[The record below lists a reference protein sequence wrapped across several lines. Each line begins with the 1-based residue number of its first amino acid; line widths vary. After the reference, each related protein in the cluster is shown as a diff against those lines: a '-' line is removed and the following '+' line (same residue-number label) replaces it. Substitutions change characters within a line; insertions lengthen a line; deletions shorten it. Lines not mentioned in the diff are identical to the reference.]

1 MKNKKLFNKII
12 LFSLPIILI
21 YGILFIRATQV
32 LPQGA
37 INLLPQIEN
46 PKEKEKIII
55 FSPHP
60 DDETISCGG
69 FIQRAIENKSNVYI
83 VLITDGNRRHKKIV
97 RYNEFKN
104 ATSHFGIKEENLI
117 FLNYPD
123 GKLFKYKNELY
134 EDFYE
139 IIKNYN
145 PDIVFIPIIYDNHK
159 DHKISG
165 EILREVL
172 SNFENIK
179 VYQYLVHHDYFPQ
192 PLKYDPNLYIL
203 PPLRT
208 LNFHSKWYSFTLT
221 EKELEIKKEAI
232 FMYKSQLIKIPLKEM
247 LLSFIRK
254 NEIFYVDNQKD

>member
-1 MKNKKLFNKII
+1 MKQRNLLKKVF

-21 YGILFIRATQV
+21 YGFLFIRATQV

-37 INLLPQIEN
+37 INLLPEIEE
-46 PKEKEKIII
+46 PKENERIII

-69 FIQRAIENKSNVYI
+69 YIQRAAENKSIIYI
-83 VLITDGNRRHKKIV
+83 VLITDGNKRHKKFI
-97 RYNEFKN
+97 RYDEFKN
-104 ATSHFGIKEENLI
+104 ATSNLGVKEENLI

-123 GKLFKYKNELY
+123 GKLFKYKNELS

-139 IIKNYN
+139 IINKYRPNK
-145 PDIVFIPIIYDNHK
+145 VFIPISYDNHR
-159 DHKISG
+159 DHKVSG
-165 EILREVL
+165 EILREIL
-172 SNFENIK
+172 SNFDNIK

-208 LNFHSKWYSFTLT
+208 LNFHSTWYKFMLT
-221 EKELEIKKEAI
+221 EKEIENKKNSI
-232 FMYKSQLIKIPLKEM
+232 FIYKSQLNKIPLKEM

-254 NEIFYVDNQKD
+254 NEIFYVDN

>member
-1 MKNKKLFNKII
+1 MIRKKLFNKII

-21 YGILFIRATQV
+21 YGILFLRATQV

-37 INLLPQIEN
+37 ITLLPQIDN
-46 PKEKEKIII
+46 PKENERIII
-55 FSPHP
+55 FAPHP

-69 FIQRAIENKSNVYI
+69 YIQRAIKNRSNVYV
-83 VLITDGNRRHKKIV
+83 VLITDGNKRHKKMI
-97 RYNEFKN
+97 RYKEFKN
-104 ATSHFGIKEENLI
+104 ATSKLGIKEENLI

-123 GKLFKYKNELY
+123 GKVSNFKNELF

-139 IIKNYN
+139 IIRVYK
-145 PDIVFIPIIYDNHK
+145 PDIVFIPIVYDNHK

-165 EILREVL
+165 EILREIL
-172 SNFENIK
+172 SNFEDIK

-203 PPLRT
+203 PPINT
-208 LNFHSKWYSFTLT
+208 LNFHSRWYSFILT
-221 EKELEIKKEAI
+221 DEEIEIKKEAI
-232 FMYKSQLIKIPLKEM
+232 LIYKSQLSKVPLREM

-254 NEIFYVDNQKD
+254 NEIFYVDN